1 MINAS
6 YGDQNCKIIPD
17 NMIKKIKKNTN
28 LSAHRL
34 GDPQLSSRLSCVT
47 GVLKY

>member
-17 NMIKKIKKNTN
+17 NMIKKIKKILTY
-28 LSAHRL
+28 LLIDWAT
-34 GDPQLSSRLSCVT
+34 PSCLPGYPV
-47 GVLKY
+47 